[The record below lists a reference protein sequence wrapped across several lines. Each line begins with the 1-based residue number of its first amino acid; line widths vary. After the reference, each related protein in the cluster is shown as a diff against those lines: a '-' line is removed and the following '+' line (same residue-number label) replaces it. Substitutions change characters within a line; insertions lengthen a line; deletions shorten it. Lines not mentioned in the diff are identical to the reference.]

1 MNSLFPS
8 NILQFFV
15 RIILV
20 PVILLF
26 GLYVVVHGEESP
38 GGGFQGGAIMAAGI
52 IVARLTLDQ
61 EQDQRVLSS
70 QVAVILAIIGGLIA
84 VGIGI
89 APMFAGG
96 NFLDYGALP
105 IPHQEGQVLPH
116 FGLRAIGIAVFEI
129 GIALAVMSII
139 VTIFDYLAEF
149 PNDSG

>member
-20 PVILLF
+20 PVIMLF

-38 GGGFQGGAIMAAGI
+38 GGGFQGGAMMAAGV
-52 IVARLTLDQ
+52 IVARLTLDP

-70 QVAVILAIIGGLIA
+70 RMAVVLGIIGALMA
-84 VGIGI
+84 VALGI

-105 IPHQEGQVLPH
+105 IPSQEGQVLPH
-116 FGLRAIGIAVFEI
+116 FGLHAFGIAVFEL
-129 GIALAVMSII
+129 GIAIAVMSII
-139 VTIFDYLAEF
+139 VTIFDYLAGF
-149 PNDSG
+149 PDDS

>member
-1 MNSLFPS
+1 MSSLFPS

-20 PVILLF
+20 PAILLF

-52 IVARLTLDQ
+52 ILARLTLDP
-61 EQDQRVLSS
+61 EQDQRLLSS
-70 QVAVILAIIGGLIA
+70 QLAVVLVIIGGLIG

-89 APMFAGG
+89 APMFVGG

-105 IPHQEGQVLPH
+105 IPQQEGQVLPH
-116 FGLRAIGIAVFEI
+116 FGLRVIGIAVFEI
-129 GIALAVMSII
+129 GIAIAVMAII
-139 VTIFDYLAEF
+139 VTMFDYLAGYSS
-149 PNDSG
+149 DS

>member
-1 MNSLFPS
+1 MSSLFSS

-20 PVILLF
+20 PAILLF

-52 IVARLTLDQ
+52 ILARLTLDP
-61 EQDQRVLSS
+61 EQDQRLFSS
-70 QVAVILAIIGGLIA
+70 QLAVMLVIIGALIA

-105 IPHQEGQVLPH
+105 IPQQEGQVLPH

-129 GIALAVMSII
+129 GIAIAVMAII
-139 VTIFDYLAEF
+139 VTIFDYLAGYSS
-149 PNDSG
+149 DS